1 MLLRFLVLGAAAASL
16 LLAGCRKPHV
26 VFYRN
31 SYYEKMGHEQ
41 AQADF
46 RACLAEA
53 EAAGT
58 EAGKAA
64 EVARQAGEGA
74 VTGAAVGGVVGSIR
88 GRPGQSAAAGA
99 AGAATFA
106 IVRGAL
112 RWRDLNPVT
121 RRYVEICLRNQG
133 YQPVGWK

>member
-1 MLLRFLVLGAAAASL
+1 MSSRAVVLIVVGIAALLG
-16 LLAGCRKPHV
+16 GCRTPHV
-26 VFYRN
+26 IFYRN
-31 SYYEKMGHEQ
+31 AHYERMGHEQ

-58 EAGKAA
+58 ESGKAA
-64 EVARQAGEGA
+64 EIARNATEGA

-99 AGAATFA
+99 AGAATFS

-112 RWRDLNPVT
+112 RWRSLQPVT